1 MQEHCYESGWYP
13 PLERPKRH
21 RKGSFRRL
29 AGVIGIARSTLHEK
43 LKRRGFYKGKIR
55 TGACDYCASYELH
68 EQPLT
73 EKIVAGFIERLRS
86 MKSDCWDAWLQHVAT
101 ANDCHLFTAANF
113 ERAGSP
119 SYWEKCFQFLPQ
131 HCDPEGPYFS
141 LMQDF
146 ISIIIIII

>member
-1 MQEHCYESGWYP
+1 MRTVGTLRWSAPSAIAKEVFDAWLES
-13 PLERPKRH
+13 
-21 RKGSFRRL
+21 L
-29 AGVIGIARSTLHEK
+29 AWHAQPCMK
-43 LKRRGFYKGKIR
+43 LKHHGFYKGKLR
-55 TGACDYCASYELH
+55 TGACDYCASYDLH

-73 EKIVAGFIERLRS
+73 ERIVVGFIERVRS

-131 HCDPEGPYFS
+131 HCDPEGP
-141 LMQDF
+141 
-146 ISIIIIII
+146 